1 MIVLWMYN
9 SFYFDEPTQRSCV
22 TIWIWTIF
30 DFAIVSKLPHSNYHY
45 LHVIIPHRLF
55 HIDYSQ
61 GFKQGLY
68 YHFKGLLEISEL
80 YYDTHYD
87 YYYTLCSTE
96 AKVTPIDWWSKISC
110 VTHLYGPS
118 DYKKSWVLKICR
130 RKFFFIF
137 EDTKIERAL
146 LFSKSTFKQVF
157 LQFLVLLMWS
167 HSILIIDL
175 SRYCYVDVFT

>member
-1 MIVLWMYN
+1 MYN

-22 TIWIWTIF
+22 SIWIWTIF

-87 YYYTLCSTE
+87 YYYSLFILMLLWLKKLINKLHFRCT
-96 AKVTPIDWWSKISC
+96 VNWSIFKDACFLSKNQEVLLQDIMS
-110 VTHLYGPS
+110 
-118 DYKKSWVLKICR
+118 KKWQGRQVIKRTNNLNSWEI
-130 RKFFFIF
+130 
-137 EDTKIERAL
+137 
-146 LFSKSTFKQVF
+146 KQVAVS
-157 LQFLVLLMWS
+157 LNIS
-167 HSILIIDL
+167 S
-175 SRYCYVDVFT
+175 